1 MTFTYERTIASYYSE
16 LHDERFEDTYD
27 FDYEPER
34 EEVLDAIVSFLIEE
48 NSSNENLNEN
58 EYRTIFAVLK
68 ETIEINDLQD
78 QLESHYYD
86 RLKEYF
92 EEDALASER
101 CD

>member
-34 EEVLDAIVSFLIEE
+34 EEVLDAIISFLIEDG
-48 NSSNENLNEN
+48 ENLGLDLITSES
-58 EYRTIFAVLK
+58 LK
-68 ETIEINDLQD
+68 ETIEVNDLQG